1 MELKDL
7 VIKATRITG
16 NYIKNGWI
24 LNASTMGGSQGEML
38 KVDLTKDFE
47 GGPATVRIS
56 ITKSYIYLDD
66 YYRFTVESFDT
77 GFDPHSSTILWN
89 GEGTIGLDEY
99 YGIKRDGSIYYMG
112 TKADIN
118 KAGSRKQQ
126 RWGYKPFNY
135 PHKKVDSKYYDLIKS
150 IVSRFDI
157 PGWKRFEIKDVTTWK
172 NKAGSTNY
180 MVVKPN
186 GRTFQFY
193 RTKDKILF
201 YTND

>member
-7 VIKATRITG
+7 VTKATSITG

-24 LNASTMGGSQGEML
+24 FNPGTMGGSQGEMVR
-38 KVDLTKDFE
+38 VDLTKDFE

-77 GFDPHSSTILWN
+77 GFDPNSSTILWN
-89 GEGTIGLDEY
+89 GKGLTVLDEY

-112 TKADIN
+112 TKADIKN
-118 KAGSRKQQ
+118 ADDRQ
-126 RWGYKPFNY
+126 RQRRDYKTFNC
-135 PHKKVDSKYYDLIKS
+135 PRKKVDSKYYGLIRS

-157 PGWKRFEIKDVTTWK
+157 PGWKRFDIKSVTTWK

-180 MVVKPN
+180 KVVKNN
-186 GRTFQFY
+186 GRTLQFY

-201 YTND
+201 YTNN

>member
-7 VIKATRITG
+7 VTKVTNTTG

-24 LNASTMGGSQGEML
+24 FNPGTMGGSQGEL
-38 KVDLTKDFE
+38 VRVDLTKDFE
-47 GGPATVRIS
+47 AGPATIRIS
-56 ITKSYIYLDD
+56 INKTYRGLDD
-66 YYRFTVESFDT
+66 YYRFRVESFDT
-77 GFDPHSSTILWN
+77 GFDPSSSAILWN
-89 GEGTIGLDEY
+89 GEGLTVLEEY

-112 TKADIN
+112 TEADIDN
-118 KAGSRKQQ
+118 AGRRKQQ
-126 RWGYKPFNY
+126 RWDYKSFNY
-135 PHKKVDSKYYDLIKS
+135 PTKKVDSKYYDLIRS
-150 IVSRFDI
+150 IVSKFDI

-186 GRTFQFY
+186 GKTLQFY

-201 YTND
+201 YTNN

>member
-7 VIKATRITG
+7 VTKATRITG

-24 LNASTMGGSQGEML
+24 LNPSTMGGSQGEMVR
-38 KVDLTKDFE
+38 VDLTKDFE

-56 ITKSYIYLDD
+56 ITKSYFYVDD
-66 YYRFTVESFDT
+66 YYRFMVESFDT
-77 GFDPHSSTILWN
+77 GFDSSSSTILWN
-89 GEGTIGLDEY
+89 GKGFKGRDEY

-112 TKADIN
+112 TKADIK
-118 KAGSRKQQ
+118 KAEDRQRQ
-126 RWGYKPFNY
+126 RWDYKSFND
-135 PHKKVDSKYYDLIKS
+135 PTKQVDSKYYGLIKS

-157 PGWKRFEIKDVTTWK
+157 PGWKRFEIKSVTTWK

-180 MVVKPN
+180 LVVKPN
-186 GRTFQFY
+186 GSIFRFY

-201 YTND
+201 YSND